1 MNPPAARFP
10 LHWQVLAAILAG
22 GALGWL
28 LQTTTFLPNDALIAL
43 FDFVGAL
50 FVNALKMLVVPL
62 ITASIISG
70 VASLGSNRDLGRLG
84 SRTLLFYVVTTLLAV
99 VLALFLIDALN
110 PGVRNGV
117 PVREQLALSANAQS
131 VTDNV
136 TGHGASSLID
146 TLLGI
151 VPQNIVAA
159 AAGDK
164 LLGIVF
170 FSVLFGYFLGRLD
183 PDKARPVLGFWQG
196 VLEVMMRV
204 TGFVMRCAPLGVF
217 ALAAR
222 VVAKTGLDAA
232 GPLLTFSL
240 SVVAGLAIYALVI
253 LPLLVWLLGRV
264 NPWPLFSAMAP
275 ALLTAFSTASSS
287 AALAMSM
294 ECLEK
299 RAGVSNRICSFV
311 MPLGTSLNHAGSAL
325 YECAAAM
332 FIAQAYGLH
341 LSFAQ
346 QFTVVVLALITSMG
360 IAGIPAASLV
370 AIAVI
375 LTAVGLPTEAVAV
388 LLVFDR
394 VLDMARTTV
403 NVFADACCAVII
415 ARREGEELVLRGWR
429 MADRVGDRG

>member
-1 MNPPAARFP
+1 MNAPAARFP
-10 LHWQVLAAILAG
+10 LHWQILAAILTG

-28 LQTTTFLPNDALIAL
+28 LQATSFLPSDALIAF

-62 ITASIISG
+62 IAASVISG

-84 SRTLLFYVVTTLLAV
+84 GQTLLFYVATTLLAV
-99 VLALFLIDALN
+99 VLALFLIDAIN
-110 PGVRNGV
+110 PGMRHGV
-117 PVREQLALSANAQS
+117 PVREQLALTASAQS
-131 VTDNV
+131 VAQSVKGQGVSTLV
-136 TGHGASSLID
+136 D
-146 TLLGI
+146 TLLGVI
-151 VPQNIVAA
+151 PQNIVAA

-170 FSVLFGYFLGRLD
+170 FSILFGYFLARID

-222 VVAKTGLDAA
+222 VVAKTGLEAA
-232 GPLLTFSL
+232 GPLLAFSL
-240 SVVAGLAIYALVI
+240 SVVAGLAIYSLIV
-253 LPLLVWLLGRV
+253 LPLLVWLVGRV

-287 AALAMSM
+287 ATLAMSM

-311 MPLGTSLNHAGSAL
+311 MPLGASLNHAGSAL

-403 NVFADACCAVII
+403 NVFADACCAVIV
-415 ARREGEELVLRGWR
+415 ARREGEQLAMGNPEIAR
-429 MADRVGDRG
+429 A